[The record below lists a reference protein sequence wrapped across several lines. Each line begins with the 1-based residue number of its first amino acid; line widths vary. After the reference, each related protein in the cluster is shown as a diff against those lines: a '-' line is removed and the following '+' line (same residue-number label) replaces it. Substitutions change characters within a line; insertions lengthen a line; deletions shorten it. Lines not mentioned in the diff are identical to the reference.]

1 MGGLSRGEGNST
13 PHAKVN
19 ESCDPDATNVLVPFE
34 TGLDNMLTSNT
45 LDSIFHHEV
54 NANGQYLNKI
64 WRFTRAF
71 REYQGFMP
79 CNAYAVAILLH
90 PENIK
95 TTTKIK
101 GHIPHLAPDEKRGAS
116 LYDKNCPLEE
126 ANVTLVTEIDARVF
140 VDLLHHLSVMK
151 AEDVLVATK

>member
-1 MGGLSRGEGNST
+1 
-13 PHAKVN
+13 
-19 ESCDPDATNVLVPFE
+19 
-34 TGLDNMLTSNT
+34 MLTSNT
-45 LDSIFHHEV
+45 LDYIFHHEV

-71 REYQGFMP
+71 CEHEGFMP

-95 TTTKIK
+95 TTTR
-101 GHIPHLAPDEKRGAS
+101 GHIHLAPGEKRGAS
-116 LYDKNCPLEE
+116 LYDKNCPLEA

-140 VDLLHHLSVMK
+140 VDLLHHLSALK